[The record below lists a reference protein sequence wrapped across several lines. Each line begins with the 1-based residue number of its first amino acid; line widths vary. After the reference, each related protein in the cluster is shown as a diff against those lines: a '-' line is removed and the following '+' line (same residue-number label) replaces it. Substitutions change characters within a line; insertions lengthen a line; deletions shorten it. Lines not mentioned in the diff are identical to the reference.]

1 MPKVTFYTRR
11 GCCLCEDARRVL
23 DLARRRTAFDL
34 EEIDIDSDPALKAS
48 YDEEVPV
55 VAIDGRKLFQYRVDL
70 DSLLK
75 RLAAVP

>member
-1 MPKVTFYTRR
+1 MRKVTFYTRR

-23 DLARRRTAFDL
+23 DAASSRTAFDL
-34 EEIDIDSDPALKAS
+34 EEIDIDSDPALRAS

-70 DSLLK
+70 DALLK
-75 RLAAVP
+75 RLAAAP